1 MSGRIVGSVC
11 AAAITAAA
19 ALVPP
24 VPAATAAPA
33 QPSARPADRSVAGLL
48 TQLKTLYRKAE
59 EATEAYNATEEKL
72 RRQRAKTR
80 ELTDDLARSRTDLA
94 ASREDAGRLARQ
106 QYQGHTQLS
115 AYTFLLTLL
124 TPHPEDAVDQARE
137 LDRAAGREA
146 AVVERLTK
154 GERHA
159 DALATRARAALDKQ
173 LSLSAKKKKQR
184 DKVKKRLTKIEKMLA
199 SLTARQITQV
209 AEKEREETEKRQRKL
224 LASGA
229 LGGATRRAQGAAAPP
244 PLPDPGQDQSQ
255 NQGQSQGQDQGQDQG
270 TGSGTGGGQDTGG
283 GQGAGTAQPPGN
295 PAGDTGGGGTP
306 TTPVVPKTPGRLPM
320 ASASAGQR
328 ALQWALNQ
336 IGKPYVWGAE
346 GPNAFDCS
354 GLTSQAWAHAGRTIP
369 RTSQEQWRRLP
380 RISLSQIRPGDLVI
394 YNKGAS
400 HVAIYAGGGQVVQA
414 PRPGTTVRL
423 SPLAS
428 NPVQGVVRPGPARG

>member
-244 PLPDPGQDQSQ
+244 PLPDPGQDQGQ
-255 NQGQSQGQDQGQDQG
+255 GQGQSQDQG
-270 TGSGTGGGQDTGG
+270 TGTGTGGGQDAG
-283 GQGAGTAQPPGN
+283 GQGADTAQPPGG
-295 PAGDTGGGGTP
+295 PAGGTGGTGGTGGGTA

-328 ALQWALNQ
+328 ALRWALNQ

-346 GPNAFDCS
+346 GPNSFDCS

>member
-80 ELTDDLARSRTDLA
+80 DLTEDLARSRTDLA

-115 AYTFLLTLL
+115 TYTFLLTLL
-124 TPHPEDAVDQARE
+124 TPHPEKAADQARE
-137 LDRAAGREA
+137 LDRAAVREA

-199 SLTARQITQV
+199 SLTTRQITQV
-209 AEKEREETEKRQRKL
+209 AEKEREETDKAQRKL
-224 LASGA
+224 IASGV
-229 LGGATRRAQGAAAPP
+229 LGNGRAQSAAPP
-244 PLPDPGQDQSQ
+244 PPTPDPGA
-255 NQGQSQGQDQGQDQG
+255 QG
-270 TGSGTGGGQDTGG
+270 TGTDPGGGQDTGG
-283 GQGAGTAQPPGN
+283 GQGSGAAQTPSR
-295 PAGDTGGGGTP
+295 PARGTGGGTGGGTGN
-306 TTPVVPKTPGRLPM
+306 TATVPKTPGRLPM

-328 ALQWALNQ
+328 ALRWALNQ

-354 GLTSQAWAHAGRTIP
+354 GLTSQAWAHAGRVIP

-380 RISLSQIRPGDLVI
+380 RIPLSQIRPGDLVI

-400 HVAIYAGGGQVVQA
+400 HVAIYAGAGQVVQA

-428 NPVQGVVRPGPARG
+428 NPVQGVVRPGAGGR

>member
-33 QPSARPADRSVAGLL
+33 QPSTRPADRSVSGLL

-59 EATEAYNATEEKL
+59 EASEAYNATEEKL
-72 RRQRAKTR
+72 RKQRAKTR
-80 ELTDDLARSRTDLA
+80 KLTDDLARSRTDLA
-94 ASREDAGRLARQ
+94 ASRQDAGRLARQ

-115 AYTFLLTLL
+115 TYTFLLTLL
-124 TPHPEDAVDQARE
+124 TPHPEKAADQARE
-137 LDRAAGREA
+137 LDRAAVREA

-209 AEKEREETEKRQRKL
+209 AEKEREETDKAQRKL
-224 LASGA
+224 IASGA
-229 LGGATRRAQGAAAPP
+229 LGNSTRRSPAAAPP
-244 PLPDPGQDQSQ
+244 PGPGPAPA
-255 NQGQSQGQDQGQDQG
+255 QG
-270 TGSGTGGGQDTGG
+270 TDATGAGG
-283 GQGAGTAQPPGN
+283 GQGTDSGQGPGDTQTPSA
-295 PAGDTGGGGTP
+295 PAGGADGGAA
-306 TTPVVPKTPGRLPM
+306 TTPAAPKTPAVPKTPGRLPTV
-320 ASASAGQR
+320 SASAGQR
-328 ALQWALNQ
+328 ALRWALNQ

-346 GPNAFDCS
+346 GPNSFDCS
-354 GLTSQAWAHAGRTIP
+354 GLTSQAWAHAGRVIP

-380 RISLSQIRPGDLVI
+380 RIPLSQIRPGDLVI

-423 SPLAS
+423 SPLAT
-428 NPVQGVVRPGPARG
+428 NPVQGVVRPGAARR